1 MADISNNTPSNQNQT
16 NPALDV
22 KKKPSAVKRFFRK
35 FLLFLGLFMLVLFL
49 GIWAY
54 FSFPYSKG
62 NRAGA
67 LIKFSEKGYIFKT
80 YEGEMNLGGVNP
92 MPGNTIVNNIWTFS
106 VKDKTVADDLMEM
119 EGKEVRLHYI
129 QYLGKL
135 PWRGETEY
143 MVDRVEEVQ

>member
-1 MADISNNTPSNQNQT
+1 MADTNNNTPSNQNQT
-16 NPALDV
+16 NPTLEV

-35 FLLFLGLFMLVLFL
+35 VMVFLILFVFL
-49 GIWAY
+49 IGVGAWGY

-92 MPGNTIVNNIWTFS
+92 MPGNTIVNNIWKFS

-119 EGKEVRLHYI
+119 EGKQVRLHYT

-135 PWRGETEY
+135 PWRGDTEY
-143 MVDRVEEVQ
+143 MVDGVEEVQ